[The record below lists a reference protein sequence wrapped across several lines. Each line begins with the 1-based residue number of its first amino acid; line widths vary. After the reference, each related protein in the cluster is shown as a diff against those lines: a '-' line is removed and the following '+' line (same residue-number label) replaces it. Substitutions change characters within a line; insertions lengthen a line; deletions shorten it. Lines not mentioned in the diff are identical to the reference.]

1 MGSVCLGPLPMDHPF
16 RDIAAG
22 FGSAVF
28 ERQCHQANLRP
39 KFFKSELQASQ
50 VCKKFCMTLYSQ
62 AQCLAM
68 SPFALLL
75 CLPLCSGSS
84 DNPHESGGMH
94 LFDMLVVTVLIL
106 LLTSSVLIVKVLGA
120 RDSKGSSKVLLR
132 DAGVQCSLSKEAHG
146 VSSSSRACHKSLD
159 PGTPALALTMTTA
172 TTTMTMYHAPSS
184 TCWHSTPQCHHIRK
198 SKVKAFLSCSSCT
211 PLQTQG

>member
-146 VSSSSRACHKSLD
+146 VSSSSRACHQVFRS
-159 PGTPALALTMTTA
+159 
-172 TTTMTMYHAPSS
+172 
-184 TCWHSTPQCHHIRK
+184 WHSSFSFDYDDCDYDHDNVPRSQLNML
-198 SKVKAFLSCSSCT
+198 AFHST
-211 PLQTQG
+211 VPPH